1 MNNLGYI
8 NGVLSNSNYNNNTLI
23 MMEDHAGP
31 GMINN
36 ELASH
41 HDHHHMQSQSN
52 QNHPFEGLESSM
64 GLDLK

>member
-1 MNNLGYI
+1 
-8 NGVLSNSNYNNNTLI
+8 